1 MKLTRRTNV
10 LLSESDYL
18 TMKSISFKKGKTMG
32 ELIRQAILAKYI
44 KKGGYNKKRLGVF
57 EELEKITKG
66 MNFSGIDY
74 KALVEDGRKY

>member
-1 MKLTRRTNV
+1 
-10 LLSESDYL
+10 
-18 TMKSISFKKGKTMG
+18 MG
-32 ELIRQAILAKYI
+32 ELIREAILAKYI